1 MFKSCISITFNI
13 NTSSFHLISSHFIM
27 YSPFRTV
34 RKWSIDTNSE
44 EFTCFHPWD
53 FVEIWIHT
61 WLPKREETELQ
72 VSWQSPTRPPS
83 PGRNDPNDPWVLN
96 HQGFAQD
103 NINLRYQILV
113 SGSDGYP
120 LLITSYYL
128 MDITDMTAY
137 QHVSE
142 RDLCASFAILT
153 VTCQFSRETTQRKPV
168 RQHEKPEVK
177 IVYT

>member
-1 MFKSCISITFNI
+1 
-13 NTSSFHLISSHFIM
+13 M
-27 YSPFRTV
+27 YSPFCTV
-34 RKWSIDTNSE
+34 RKWSIDTKSE

-53 FVEIWIHT
+53 FGEMWIHT

-83 PGRNDPNDPWVLN
+83 PGRNDPNDPWVLK
-96 HQGFAQD
+96 HQGFDWQTQD
-103 NINLRYQILV
+103 NISLRYQILVV

-128 MDITDMTAY
+128 IRWILLIWLLIS
-137 QHVSE
+137 VSE

-177 IVYT
+177 IVYK